1 MSLDIS
7 QLIEM
12 EAMLEGA
19 DFVRFRHD
27 QQGIPTMNQQPDFF
41 TMHMWDEF
49 DKPDAEDKA
58 QDVQE
63 SITNEIVMG
72 EEATKAVTTI
82 PEAPHSPAV
91 VKEEEDWVAYL
102 FEEEEEEIPVSKD
115 QDSFSDQ
122 NTSLAEYTNSST
134 AQTASPMIS
143 TPKSDKTL
151 PLELLEDT
159 MITDQQFED
168 CLKTLGC
175 LIPEHFPQD
184 KPHTQLK
191 KPRRHFKDFAK
202 YSPPTTTD
210 KLNALIQNEEV
221 VHQVKQPTHEIRKQA
236 PQIEAA
242 YQAEHTTQKDQPTQQ
257 AQLLHAEEQP
267 VRLINAAQQVNKSAT
282 HVEKAVPQIQSAH
295 PINVPPCQL
304 HVPMHPNNKPDLQH
318 GTKNAQGKAKRASRS
333 STPATA
339 SASTTIFADVHRLQT
354 SQASPEAVSGFQSY
368 SEPEA
373 MDGVLAHDLNQC
385 SYIVPEKQSQHGLAG
400 LFGLTFDQA
409 QSGMRNKK
417 FSVRNTVIEKQKVC
431 LP

>member
-12 EAMLEGA
+12 EEMLEGA
-19 DFVRFRHD
+19 DFVKFRHD
-27 QQGIPTMNQQPDFF
+27 LQGIPTMDQQPDFF

-49 DKPDAEDKA
+49 NKLDAKDEA

-63 SITNEIVMG
+63 STTIEIAMG
-72 EEATKAVTTI
+72 EEATKAVATL
-82 PEAPHSPAV
+82 PEAPNSPAV
-91 VKEEEDWVAYL
+91 VKEKEDWTAYL
-102 FEEEEEEIPVSKD
+102 FEEEEEEDPVSKD

-122 NTSLAEYTNSST
+122 NISLTDYTNSST
-134 AQTASPMIS
+134 AQTASTMIS

-151 PLELLEDT
+151 PLKLLEDT
-159 MITDQQFED
+159 MITDQHFED

-184 KPHTQLK
+184 EPHTQMK
-191 KPRRHFKDFAK
+191 KPRRQFKDFAK

-210 KLNALIQNEEV
+210 MLNAIIQNEEV
-221 VHQVKQPTHEIRKQA
+221 VRQVKQPTHEIRKQA

-242 YQAEHTTQKDQPTQQ
+242 YQVEHTIQKVQPTQQ

-267 VRLINAAQQVNKSAT
+267 VRLIDAAQQVNKSAT
-282 HVEKAVPQIQSAH
+282 HVEKAVPQMQSAH
-295 PINVPPCQL
+295 PINVPRCQF
-304 HVPMHPNNKPDLQH
+304 HVPMAPNNKPDLQH
-318 GTKNAQGKAKRASRS
+318 GTKSAQGKAKRASKAS
-333 STPATA
+333 MPATA
-339 SASTTIFADVHRLQT
+339 SASTTLFADVHHLQA

-373 MDGVLAHDLNQC
+373 MDGVLAHELKQC
-385 SYIVPEKQSQHGLAG
+385 SYIVPEEQSQHGL
-400 LFGLTFDQA
+400 FGLPLDRA

-417 FSVRNTVIEKQKVC
+417 FGVRNTVIEKPKVC